1 MGTTTFSGPVKAG
14 SVRDGAS
21 ANVGFV
27 VMAQTAAW
35 TQSTTAADTGIVIP
49 AGSQV
54 LDFEVQIATACDGA
68 SQNLSVGT
76 SATSNEFFL
85 AQPQIPYSL
94 ALLGRLQTWT
104 LGQTLAQLM
113 QAFMLTL
120 VLVLLALAGLPFLT
134 SKLLIW
140 PDNETGNKRS

>member
-76 SATSNEFFL
+76 SATSNEFFS
-85 AQPQIPYSL
+85 AL
-94 ALLGRLQTWT
+94 ALGTAADTVFFGSAGTITDMDTWADVGAT
-104 LGQTLAQLM
+104 DVSVYVDFSAGSAGAGWITVSYVQAIDLA
-113 QAFMLTL
+113 
-120 VLVLLALAGLPFLT
+120 
-134 SKLLIW
+134 
-140 PDNETGNKRS
+140 